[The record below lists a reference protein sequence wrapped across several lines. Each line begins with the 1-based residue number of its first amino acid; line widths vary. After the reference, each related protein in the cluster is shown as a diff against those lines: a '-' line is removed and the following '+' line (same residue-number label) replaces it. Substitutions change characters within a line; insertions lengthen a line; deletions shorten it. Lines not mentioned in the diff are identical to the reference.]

1 MEYNTGEAHM
11 NKQESVLRIGTSTGI
26 GQPVKL
32 RLTFEQ
38 RQQIGL
44 ATGRYP
50 DHLELSG
57 DALHRAL
64 LARTSGDPH
73 VNE

>member
-1 MEYNTGEAHM
+1 MT
-11 NKQESVLRIGTSTGI
+11 KQESVLRIGMSTGV
-26 GQPVKL
+26 GKPVKL
-32 RLTFEQ
+32 RLTLEQ

-57 DALHRAL
+57 DLLQFAL
-64 LARTSGDPH
+64 LARANGDPH